1 MNEHSTNQVWIKTT
15 DEKLN
20 ALLADEAKGQRMLLE
35 ITETL
40 KQLKAK
46 SSFRIALIN
55 QLIESEN
62 DREQKD

>member
-1 MNEHSTNQVWIKTT
+1 MNENSTNQVWIKTV
-15 DEKLN
+15 DQKLN

-55 QLIESEN
+55 QLIESEI
-62 DREQKD
+62 DRDHKD